1 MILPS
6 QMKGDA
12 VEVIPKDAILQDQET
27 GHKGAWFG
35 IVANGGKKSVGRFI
49 VEFIHNGSDFP
60 TVQIWECAKGIT
72 PKVQTWNRTK
82 IVKERVEV
90 ARKPKVKQETIKVDT
105 EVKQE
110 DLF

>member
-12 VEVIPKDAILQDQET
+12 VEVIPKDAILQEQET

-82 IVKERVEV
+82 TQIVKKEV
-90 ARKPKVKQETIKVDT
+90 YKKPQAKQETIKVDT
-105 EVKQE
+105 EVKSE